1 MATSGKKEQVGFRQK
16 KLPSECQVPVHL
28 IYFTLKIKS
37 IDFIALNM
45 LKNYLIKAF
54 TNPSVRPSFFLM
66 EDKK

>member
-37 IDFIALNM
+37 IDFN
-45 LKNYLIKAF
+45 
-54 TNPSVRPSFFLM
+54 SFKYA
-66 EDKK
+66 KKLPN